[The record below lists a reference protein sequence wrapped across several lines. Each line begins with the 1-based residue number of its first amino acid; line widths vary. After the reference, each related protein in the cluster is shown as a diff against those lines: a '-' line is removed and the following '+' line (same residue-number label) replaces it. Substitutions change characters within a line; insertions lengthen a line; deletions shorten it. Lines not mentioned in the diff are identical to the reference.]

1 MRHWG
6 RTGRQASLGPAH
18 SRKTVLG
25 EGTALGSVG
34 GTPRGHCSTV
44 GPRAG
49 DGKAVSSLPG
59 WPLNPQS
66 FSVLPFLGPTDK
78 SQCWLEARDLQEISV
93 TLGIFLNQLYRP
105 VLWSRGWSNPD
116 PCGGNTCVHK
126 RGTLRT
132 EPGKGLALCKRWL

>member
-1 MRHWG
+1 MW
-6 RTGRQASLGPAH
+6 SLGQD
-18 SRKTVLG
+18 G
-25 EGTALGSVG
+25 ERGFLRPSTFQEDSAGGGDSAGSVG

-49 DGKAVSSLPG
+49 DGRAVSSLPG
-59 WPLNPQS
+59 WPLSGPIFLCLALPGPNRQE
-66 FSVLPFLGPTDK
+66 SVLAGGQGSPRNLCDIGH
-78 SQCWLEARDLQEISV
+78 
-93 TLGIFLNQLYRP
+93 FLNQLYRP